1 MNARTMSDPVTLRT
15 TASILTCLL
24 LLGIVTIGDEPQ
36 KEKPEIDSKTSTE
49 SQDDVTVTL
58 EWPETPLYVGDRIYA
73 KLKIENKRVESLSHR
88 FAPASEYMFLECLQ
102 DGKPVPLTRYGE
114 KEYNAKRADI
124 QGGGIPPMYTQ
135 ESEVDVSRIYDLSL
149 EGEYVIRQQ
158 LSLWLRYDAKS
169 PTRIKPIGP
178 KEISLKIKLKAR
190 PKH

>member
-1 MNARTMSDPVTLRT
+1 MNARTMSDPVTWRT

-36 KEKPEIDSKTSTE
+36 KGKPEIDSKTSTE
-49 SQDDVTVTL
+49 NQDDVAVTL

-73 KLKIENKRVESLSHR
+73 KLKIENKRAQSLSHR
-88 FAPASEYMFLECLQ
+88 FAPANEYEFLECLQ

-114 KEYNAKRADI
+114 KVYNPKSADI

-135 ESEVDVSRIYDLSL
+135 ESEVDVSRLYDLSL

-158 LSLWLRYDAKS
+158 LSLWLRYDDKV

-190 PKH
+190 PKP

>member
-15 TASILTCLL
+15 MASILTCLL
-24 LLGIVTIGDEPQ
+24 LLGIVTIGDEP
-36 KEKPEIDSKTSTE
+36 KKGKPEVDSKKATE
-49 SQDDVTVTL
+49 SLDDVAATL

-73 KLKIENKRVESLSHR
+73 KLKIQNKRAQSLSHR
-88 FAPASEYMFLECLQ
+88 FAPAREYEFLECLQ

-114 KEYNAKRADI
+114 KVYNTERADV
-124 QGGGIPPMYTQ
+124 QGGGIPPKYTQ

-158 LSLWLRYDAKS
+158 LSLWLRYDDKV

-178 KEISLKIKLKAR
+178 KEISLKIKLKER
-190 PKH
+190 PKY